1 MTRFSPTQK
10 DKLTTAV
17 KMLVAAQK
25 PITEVE
31 KEVEKE
37 VDEEK
42 CVSFYDTVASM
53 GQCIDD
59 VKCVIDDEE

>member
-25 PITEVE
+25 LITEVE
-31 KEVEKE
+31 KEL
-37 VDEEK
+37 DEEE